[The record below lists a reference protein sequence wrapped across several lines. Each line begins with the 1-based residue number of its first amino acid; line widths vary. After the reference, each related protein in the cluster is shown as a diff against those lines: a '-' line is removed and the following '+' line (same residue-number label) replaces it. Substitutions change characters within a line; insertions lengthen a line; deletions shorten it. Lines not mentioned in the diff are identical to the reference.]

1 MSLEQL
7 KEQLPEEVVKVII
20 ELEAFDFKQAEENSE
35 PVSYTHLTLPTK
47 A

>member
-1 MSLEQL
+1 MERIN
-7 KEQLPEEVVKVII
+7 KV
-20 ELEAFDFKQAEENSE
+20 LARSTDFSRREIDKFIMEGRIKVDGKL